1 MKEHVASK
9 KRKSNH
15 RDIETKGKGGGGN
28 KQQSDE
34 IAEELTLRNAITKF
48 FLSFVH

>member
-1 MKEHVASK
+1 MKGTCSIE